1 MNRDLTLYIY
11 IPTNKSFGFQRRFLK
26 GKSETRIVHCDHIM
40 LFLPNQDEIGYF
52 VNRGPH
58 KHHSC
63 KLFGSKGWVVSEKKI
78 KM

>member
-1 MNRDLTLYIY
+1 
-11 IPTNKSFGFQRRFLK
+11 
-26 GKSETRIVHCDHIM
+26 M

>member
-1 MNRDLTLYIY
+1 MAFREDFQ
-11 IPTNKSFGFQRRFLK
+11 SF
-26 GKSETRIVHCDHIM
+26 GKSETIIVHCDHIM

-78 KM
+78 KMWKVYG